1 MHLYSVSNNQI
12 VKRQPSAT
20 SGNTDISNVLIQ
32 KVSPKKA
39 LQSKVQ
45 ERQAIMNRLRYLTA
59 EQEKYERQIMST
71 KTEIER
77 RNQFKQSKL
86 QNLRDKIE
94 VLRERESELTQLTE
108 QINTNRDRNQSQK
121 LKSAYEKM
129 LIFEAE
135 RQHDR

>member
-108 QINTNRDRNQSQK
+108 QINTNRDKNQSQK